1 SSFLLLSFSI
11 ILPYLIVDLKLC
23 NRTEVY
29 NYLDHQSHREAYQT
43 ETEMI
48 AGLRNWFDCKDIE
61 VSESEFQQVLETG
74 KFADNYD
81 IGRLTRERK
90 EFIKIQFYPNKKRS
104 I

>member
-1 SSFLLLSFSI
+1 MI
-11 ILPYLIVDLKLC
+11 YTI
-23 NRTEVY
+23 EVY

-81 IGRLTRERK
+81 IVRLTRERK